1 MTATRHGWHWGR
13 FLRNAAV
20 VIITACVI
28 AFVVRQ
34 SVIPNLIP
42 KNFGVVRE
50 GEIYRAGELT
60 PAALAKVVREHDI
73 RTIVD
78 LGAYDE
84 HSPADR
90 REQATADAL
99 GVTRHRYFLYGD
111 GTGDPDSY
119 LKALRVM
126 TDPDAHPVLVH
137 CSAGAQRTGGAVVL
151 YRCIVAGEDFER
163 AYAEASDYRHD
174 PADNPKL
181 RPMLER
187 WIGPIEDAYREGDEL
202 DRDDAAPAA
211 GGPEDPAP

>member
-1 MTATRHGWHWGR
+1 MPDETRRWHWGR
-13 FLRNAAV
+13 FVRNAAV
-20 VIITACVI
+20 VVLAV
-28 AFVVRQ
+28 ALGVFVVRA
-34 SVIPNLIP
+34 SVIPNLVP

-50 GEIYRAGELT
+50 GQLYRSGELT

-84 HSPADR
+84 GSPQDR

-99 GVTRHRYFLYGD
+99 GVTRHRFFLYGD
-111 GTGDPDSY
+111 GTGDPESY

-126 TDPDAHPVLVH
+126 TDPDAQPVLVH

-151 YRCIVAGEDFER
+151 YRCLVEGEAFEA
-163 AYAEASDYRHD
+163 AYAEASDYRHN
-174 PADNPKL
+174 PSDNPKL

-187 WIGPIEDAYREGDEL
+187 WIDPIGDAYRAGGDLERAHEGDPWVGAE
-202 DRDDAAPAA
+202 
-211 GGPEDPAP
+211 GPTP